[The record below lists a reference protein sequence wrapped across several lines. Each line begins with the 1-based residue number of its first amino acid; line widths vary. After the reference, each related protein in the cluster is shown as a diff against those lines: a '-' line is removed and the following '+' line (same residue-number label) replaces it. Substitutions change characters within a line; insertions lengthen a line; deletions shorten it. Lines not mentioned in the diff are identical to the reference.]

1 MIAVG
6 IDVSKSKSTVA
17 ILNSDGTTLVKP
29 YTMLHTQADMC
40 ALADYLRTFDEPI
53 TILMEYTGHYHYPV
67 LKKLQQEGFPVCI
80 INPYQ
85 MKKYADVEIHKAKTD
100 KKDAIRIA
108 TYALEKSYKLV
119 PYNSLEQKYED
130 LKFLSRQ
137 YNQRISSVSYT
148 KVQLINLLDQTMP
161 GITRI
166 LPLKS
171 RNPEQCVLLLFIKRF
186 KSFDEINK
194 IGKTRFLSS
203 YATLVKKTRDR
214 HAPSKGLAIYELAA
228 NSITTR
234 GKTHISNLPRVN
246 VLTFYPLLRML
257 LMRLFFKC
265 KPLQKPY
272 RNTKFFAPWLVL
284 ETDLVQSFSPRLVI
298 FAVFIVVKHLIPLP
312 EMMHHLTSQ
321 DNSRAGTA
329 TSQNVAVPPS
339 EKLVLRLCRPLN

>member
-17 ILNSDGTTLVKP
+17 ILGSDGNKLAEPFTMMHSLSDMDALVN
-29 YTMLHTQADMC
+29 
-40 ALADYLRTFDEPI
+40 YLRTFDEPI

-119 PYNSLEQKYED
+119 PYNSLEQIYED

-148 KVQLINLLDQTMP
+148 KVQLINLLDLTMP
-161 GITRI
+161 GFTRL

-171 RNPEQCVLLLFIKRF
+171 LF
-186 KSFDEINK
+186 
-194 IGKTRFLSS
+194 
-203 YATLVKKTRDR
+203 
-214 HAPSKGLAIYELAA
+214 
-228 NSITTR
+228 
-234 GKTHISNLPRVN
+234 
-246 VLTFYPLLRML
+246 
-257 LMRLFFKC
+257 
-265 KPLQKPY
+265 
-272 RNTKFFAPWLVL
+272 
-284 ETDLVQSFSPRLVI
+284 
-298 FAVFIVVKHLIPLP
+298 
-312 EMMHHLTSQ
+312 
-321 DNSRAGTA
+321 
-329 TSQNVAVPPS
+329 
-339 EKLVLRLCRPLN
+339 